1 MGKFLVI
8 FLSLLSCVGYAK
20 VTFVTFPIPLM
31 VESAEVGLFIDLT
44 KEISKRTK
52 TDILI
57 QVMPTGRAI
66 LSFSKGQANA
76 FFPALDVYTPT
87 NAIKTVPFY
96 EKIDY
101 VFYRKEKPLK
111 TIKDLEGKKVGLTFR
126 YPYAVK
132 LTANKKIKFVFS
144 EDDVSNMKKLSDGNI
159 DAFVV
164 EERSGLRA
172 LELSRVNG
180 ITFDRQTPLSKQDV
194 YYAFEDTEEGR
205 RLAKEFSAV
214 IMAMKANGSLDEAI
228 LRSKK

>member
-1 MGKFLVI
+1 M
-8 FLSLLSCVGYAK
+8 
-20 VTFVTFPIPLM
+20 TFVTFPIPLM